1 VTGGLVDRPE
11 CFRKATGPRLKLDE
25 VPAKLPRPFHRN
37 GRQLLGRPFLAIRVT
52 PGSDGRPIGNRH
64 PKRSLDPIP
73 SGHSVEFKLDVLDDI
88 EREAARL
95 RAAAEAK
102 PLRLPVNR
110 RVDESHHA
118 VTPDGLSVWYTIQ
131 VSRHSR
137 IQEVIFERTDR
148 MPSDD
153 ELQPWLDRLIVGAQA
168 SEAPG
173 LPGAMTRRFEAFER
187 NPNLEAPIA

>member
-1 VTGGLVDRPE
+1 L
-11 CFRKATGPRLKLDE
+11 
-25 VPAKLPRPFHRN
+25 
-37 GRQLLGRPFLAIRVT
+37 
-52 PGSDGRPIGNRH
+52 S
-64 PKRSLDPIP
+64 
-73 SGHSVEFKLDVLDDI
+73 DI
-88 EREAARL
+88 ESEASRL

-118 VTPDGLSVWYTIQ
+118 LTPDGLSVWYTIQ
-131 VSRHSR
+131 VSPHSR
-137 IQEVIFERTDR
+137 IQEAIFERTDR

>member
-1 VTGGLVDRPE
+1 L
-11 CFRKATGPRLKLDE
+11 
-25 VPAKLPRPFHRN
+25 
-37 GRQLLGRPFLAIRVT
+37 
-52 PGSDGRPIGNRH
+52 S
-64 PKRSLDPIP
+64 
-73 SGHSVEFKLDVLDDI
+73 DI
-88 EREAARL
+88 EIEAARL

-131 VSRHSR
+131 VSPHSR

-153 ELQPWLDRLIVGAQA
+153 ELQPWLDRLIVGPQA